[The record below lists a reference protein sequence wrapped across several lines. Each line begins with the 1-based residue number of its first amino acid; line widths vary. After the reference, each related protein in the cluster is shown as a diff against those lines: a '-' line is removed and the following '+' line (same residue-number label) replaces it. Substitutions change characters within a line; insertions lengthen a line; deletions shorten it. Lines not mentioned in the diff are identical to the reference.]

1 MILAEHTKD
10 AKFYSL
16 VHTVL
21 EAERRRELCERR
33 GGRRHPYRCLQLIA
47 PFGEGQL
54 PDKSQFRQVQ
64 CVDLSANGFS
74 YLAVEAPTSERLIV
88 MLSLDPFICLLA
100 QVVRCEIRTQ
110 DEGILYRVACR
121 FTGRIEAQERDATL
135 ETGRG

>member
-16 VHTVL
+16 VHSVL
-21 EAERRRELCERR
+21 EAERRRENDERR
-33 GGRRHPYRCLQLIA
+33 GGRRHSYRCLQLIA
-47 PFGEGQL
+47 PFFDGRL

-74 YLAVEAPTSERLIV
+74 YVAAEAPSCDRLIV

-100 QVVRCEIRTQ
+100 NVVRCELRHQEQAI
-110 DEGILYRVACR
+110 IYRVACQ
-121 FTGRIEAQERDATL
+121 FSGRIEDQEHDNSATATRD
-135 ETGRG
+135 